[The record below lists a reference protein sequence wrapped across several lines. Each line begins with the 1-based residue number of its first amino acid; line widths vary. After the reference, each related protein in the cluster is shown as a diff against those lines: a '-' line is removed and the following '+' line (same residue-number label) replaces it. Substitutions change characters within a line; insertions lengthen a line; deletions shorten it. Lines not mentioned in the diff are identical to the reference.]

1 MNALLMPRKLEIS
14 AVLRDEVTLRALV
27 AEPAAR
33 EIMCDFVA
41 SMKECADIYEQN
53 VFVVRETIRLT
64 RVALGEIE
72 A

>member
-14 AVLRDEVTLRALV
+14 AVLRDAATLRALV

-33 EIMCDFVA
+33 KIMCDFVD
-41 SMKECADIYEQN
+41 SMKECAEIYEHN
-53 VFVVRETIRLT
+53 VAVVRESARLT